1 MRTSRQVLEPLVVR
15 PDLRAKGSSTEPRRA
30 RLGMSSSAHVVRV
43 KRLYRQGLK
52 CLQNWAVHRDLFII
66 KGLEMRAEFEAQRHV
81 SNPSIVE
88 KLVSDGEAKLV
99 TYEHP
104 APYTRAPAP
113 APRTQAPRPLREPPR
128 APLARLLSCLSSDH
142 ARRHQVPATPKQRPG
157 MEPGGAQPLIAAPRH
172 LPVLGPPAR
181 PEASRVAPRRPF
193 PGPPSPVARPAV
205 HTQTLDRPLVRP
217 VVRHSE
223 LLQVSWPLRWRI
235 CAAAGARLRGAARAR
250 LHTIPLTPTCYA
262 AISGRKGTVARLSEL
277 CAK

>member
-1 MRTSRQVLEPLVVR
+1 
-15 PDLRAKGSSTEPRRA
+15 
-30 RLGMSSSAHVVRV
+30 MSSSAHVVRV

-66 KGLEMRAEFEAQRHV
+66 KGLEMRAEFEAHRLV

-142 ARRHQVPATPKQRPG
+142 ARRHQVPAVPG
-157 MEPGGAQPLIAAPRH
+157 QWLRAGPRDQSH
-172 LPVLGPPAR
+172 P
-181 PEASRVAPRRPF
+181 
-193 PGPPSPVARPAV
+193 
-205 HTQTLDRPLVRP
+205 
-217 VVRHSE
+217 
-223 LLQVSWPLRWRI
+223 
-235 CAAAGARLRGAARAR
+235 
-250 LHTIPLTPTCYA
+250 
-262 AISGRKGTVARLSEL
+262 
-277 CAK
+277 